1 MTKPWLGGAPGQ
13 RGESSRRKAGL
24 KGMHTKP
31 LQEMQGG
38 AVGQG
43 QHHQARVMHS
53 QAFAL
58 GSTRIL

>member
-1 MTKPWLGGAPGQ
+1 
-13 RGESSRRKAGL
+13 
-24 KGMHTKP
+24 MHTKP

-43 QHHQARVMHS
+43 QHHQAQVMHS